1 LDYNEHNED
10 DTKPVNIRK
19 AFIEGSLLFGAYL
32 LFVFLMAWAQFSPML
47 SIIKAILIT
56 LVAVS
61 TMSSM
66 QLSMFTIFGRKIG
79 LVLNVASIVAWQILV
94 PLGVMGIWTLMS
106 TIRIYIVLGGIVI
119 ALIWRLWEVWSE

>member
-1 LDYNEHNED
+1 
-10 DTKPVNIRK
+10 V
-19 AFIEGSLLFGAYL
+19 YL

-66 QLSMFTIFGRKIG
+66 QLSMFTIFGRKFG
-79 LVLNVASIVAWQILV
+79 LVLNIASIVAWQILV

-106 TIRIYIVLGGIVI
+106 TIRIYIVLGGIAI
-119 ALIWRLWEVWSE
+119 ALIWRLWEVRSA